1 MNTPSPLRLAFAL
14 AAILAA
20 PTALRAQAVSTAPT
34 AAQLAKYD
42 TNKNGRIDPAEL
54 AAIQADEAKA
64 AASAKAA
71 PGAAATGE
79 DTVQLSPFEVK
90 EANKGYYAVNT
101 MSGTRLNTRLEDIAS
116 SISVVTKQQMQDFA
130 MLDLNDVFLYE
141 AGTEGTGTYT
151 AFEVDRN
158 GMVNDAVQN
167 NPQGS
172 NRVRGM
178 GAANISMDS
187 FATSGRVPLDPSG
200 IDSVEI
206 SRGPNSSIF
215 GLGEGSGT
223 VNIVPS
229 SANFTRESTSVEGR
243 YDDRGGWRASLDV
256 NRPIIRGKL
265 GVRAIGVNQHTGFN
279 LKPSGFDERRFNFMV
294 RAQPFLSTS
303 IRAGFQS
310 YRGTGTRAN
319 VITPRDAV
327 SYWKGLGSPT
337 WDPLTNAVTVG
348 GVTTVTGA
356 TNPLGLGGQNFVD
369 PILFVDRGGLQ
380 LWEIG
385 RLPAATAINGPN
397 NVAGVNRML
406 ETLPEPVRTGRPL
419 FSTVPGLSDK
429 SIYDWSSINLAAP
442 NLIRD
447 KNETSTVS
455 IEQSVL
461 NTERNRLAFQFAWQR
476 EDADRFNRNL
486 IGSSSGTGASYYL
499 YVDPNKN
506 LLDGRPN
513 PYFGRPYLGIGEPVM
528 RSQPYT
534 RDAYRAQ
541 GAYVLD
547 LAKAKNWTKW
557 FGRQQLVGYYE
568 ERKTKSF
575 NYSFRDALVAP
586 DSPVY
591 APAGVVGSSKANQA
605 TTNGFAPSGTGT
617 RTYYHF
623 YAGDGTGANIDYA
636 PSNYSTGNYAF
647 NWFDPL
653 ANGGTGRWVADQVT
667 LGTAGITEGTAGASG
682 VLNLIKTQ
690 GATIQSAF
698 LDNRLVTT
706 FGRREDE
713 NRNKRQPGPV
723 LKSDGYSFD
732 YAAMN
737 GWVGD
742 WALRSGK
749 TSTSGVVARPFR
761 GWSFIEQERTKSGA
775 TGAITTLLASVS
787 VHYNKSDSFR
797 PETPAIGIDLQEL
810 PNPRSN
816 GKDYGFTVA
825 LGDKLYLRANRYET
839 KQVNSR
845 SGQSAVFAQR
855 TGRVDFERFAG
866 NNDAISLQRQVR
878 VWLTAQG
885 LSGQALTDGIA
896 TVMKISPANI
906 SRYNNETL
914 AETSDVVSK
923 GDEIELNYNPSSFF
937 TLRGSV
943 TRTRAI
949 DANLSPHIPAWI
961 AQRLPIWESIIDP
974 RAVAAGF
981 APGTKWLDT
990 GYNGD
995 NPQVGSGTPRQFLVG
1010 NVITPLAI
1018 VQATEGK
1025 NRPETR
1031 EWSARFSGNYRLAG
1045 ISENPYLKRLS
1056 VSGAVRW
1063 ESKGALGYYGIPVN
1077 GDIGAATALDPNRPI
1092 WDSDHLYLDGGLS
1105 YSTRVYRD
1113 KWRARF
1119 QLNVR
1124 NLQESGR
1131 LQKIGA
1137 YPDGRAHTFRIVEPR
1152 TFIFTTSLDL

>member
-1 MNTPSPLRLAFAL
+1 MILAL
-14 AAILAA
+14 AWLALLA
-20 PTALRAQAVSTAPT
+20 PASAQSVNPVPT
-34 AAQLAKYD
+34 SDAKALAKYD
-42 TNKNGRIDPAEL
+42 KNQNGKLDPAEV
-54 AAIQADEAKA
+54 AAMQAEESKN
-64 AASAKAA
+64 ASVPVESA
-71 PGAAATGE
+71 PGSATAQPIVE
-79 DTVQLSPFEVK
+79 LSPFEVS
-90 EANKGYYAVNT
+90 ETNTGYYARNT
-101 MSGTRLNTRLEDIAS
+101 MSGTRLNSKLEDLGS

-158 GMVNDAVQN
+158 GMVTDQVQN

-187 FATSGRVPLDPSG
+187 FATSGRVPIDPSG
-200 IDSVEI
+200 IDAVEI

-223 VNIVPS
+223 VNVVPS
-229 SANFTRESTSVEGR
+229 SANFSREATSIEGR

-256 NRPIIRGKL
+256 NRPLIKGKL
-265 GVRAIGVNQHTGFN
+265 GVRMIGVNQHTGYN
-279 LKPSGFDERRFNFMV
+279 LKPSGFDERRFTFML
-294 RAQPFLSTS
+294 RAQPFKSTS
-303 IRAGFQS
+303 IRASFQS
-310 YRGTGTRAN
+310 YRGSGTRAN

-327 SYWKGLGSPT
+327 SYWKATGSPA
-337 WDPLTNAVTVG
+337 WDPIAS
-348 GVTTVTGA
+348 TVTRAGA
-356 TNPLGLGGQNFVD
+356 PLATYTYNAAGNIVETAPVGLAGQNFVD
-369 PILFVDRGGLQ
+369 PVLFVDRGGIQ

-385 RLPAATAINGPN
+385 RMPAATATNGPN
-397 NVAGVNRML
+397 SFGGNLRLMESLV
-406 ETLPEPVRTGRPL
+406 EPVRTNHPL

-442 NLIRD
+442 NTIRD
-447 KNETSTVS
+447 KTETSTVQL
-455 IEQSVL
+455 EQYLL
-461 NTERNRLAFQFAWQR
+461 NTERHRLAFQIAWQR
-476 EDADRFNRNL
+476 EDSERFNRNL
-486 IGSSSGTGASYYL
+486 IGSASGTGSSYYL
-499 YVDPNKN
+499 YVDPNTK
-506 LLDGRPN
+506 LLDGRAN
-513 PYFGRPYLGIGEPVM
+513 PYFGKPYLGIGEPIM
-528 RSQPYT
+528 RSSPYT

-547 LAKAKNWTKW
+547 LTNAKNWTKW

-568 ERKTKSF
+568 ERLTKTINF
-575 NYSFRDALVAP
+575 QYRDALVSP

-605 TTNGFAPSGTGT
+605 TTNGFAPSGIGT

-623 YAGDGTGANIDYA
+623 YTGDGTGTNVDYA
-636 PSNYSTGNYAF
+636 PFNYSTGTYGF

-653 ANGGTGRWVADQVT
+653 ANAGAGRWVQENVT
-667 LGTAGITEGTAGASG
+667 LGTAGITEGSGSG
-682 VLNLIKTQ
+682 VRNLIKTK
-690 GATIQSAF
+690 GATIQSSW
-698 LDNRLVTT
+698 LQDRIVTT

-713 NRNKRQPGPV
+713 NRNKRGRPPV

-732 YAAMN
+732 YAAMD
-737 GWVGD
+737 GWIGD
-742 WALRSGK
+742 WALRSGQ
-749 TSTSGVVARPFR
+749 TQTSGAVARPLR
-761 GWSFIEQERTKSGA
+761 GWAFMERARASSGA
-775 TGAITTLLASVS
+775 AGFVATMLGSLSF
-787 VHYNKSDSFR
+787 HYNKSDSFR

-816 GKDYGFTVA
+816 GKDYGFTIA
-825 LGDKLYLRANRYET
+825 LGDKFYLRANRYET

-845 SGQSAVFAQR
+845 AGQSAIFAQR

-885 LSGQALTDGIA
+885 LSGQSLTDGIA
-896 TVMKISPANI
+896 NVMKISPADI

-914 AETSDVVSK
+914 AETSDTISK
-923 GDEIELNYNPSSFF
+923 GDEIELNYNPNSYL
-937 TLRGSV
+937 TVRGSV

-961 AQRLPIWESIIDP
+961 ATRLPIWESIIDP
-974 RAVAAGF
+974 RV
-981 APGTKWLDT
+981 GTKWLDT

-995 NPQVGSGTPRQFLVG
+995 NPQVGSGTPRAFLQG

-1031 EWSARFSGNYRLAG
+1031 EWAARFSGNYRLAG
-1045 ISENPYLKRLS
+1045 MFDHQYLKRVS

-1077 GDIGAATALDPNRPI
+1077 GDIQAATALDPNRPI
-1092 WDSDHLYLDGGLS
+1092 WDSDHLYLDAGLT
-1105 YSTRVYRD
+1105 YSTRVYHD

-1137 YPDGRAHTFRIVEPR
+1137 YPDGRGHTFRIVEPR
-1152 TFIFTTSLDL
+1152 TFILTSSVDL